1 MTATQNLSMVRG
13 DTLSFD
19 VRLSDLDGASISS
32 LYFTVKRKASDAEYI
47 FQKSLANG
55 ITLVEGTTYR
65 VRVAPED
72 TDGVTAGKYAYD
84 LQIGVGTDIYTL
96 LMGTLTIVQ
105 DVTAEG

>member
-19 VRLSDLDGASISS
+19 VRLSDLDGATISS
-32 LYFTVKRKASDAEYI
+32 LYFTVKKKASDEVFI
-47 FQKSLANG
+47 FQKSMANG
-55 ITLVEGTTYR
+55 ITKVDDTTYR

-72 TDGVTAGKYAYD
+72 TSGVTAGKYAYD

-96 LMGTLTIVQ
+96 LRGSLTIVQ

>member
-13 DTLSFD
+13 DTLAFD
-19 VRLSDLDGASISS
+19 VRLSDLDGATISS
-32 LYFTVKRKASDAEYI
+32 LYFTVKKKASDDVFI
-47 FQKSLANG
+47 FQKSMVSG
-55 ITLVEGTTYR
+55 ITRVDDTTFR

-72 TDGVTAGKYAYD
+72 TNGVVAGKYAYD

-96 LMGTLTIVQ
+96 LMGSLSIVQ

>member
-1 MTATQNLSMVRG
+1 MTVTQNLSMVRG

-19 VRLSDLDGASISS
+19 IRLSDLDGATISS
-32 LYFTVKRKASDAEYI
+32 LYFTVKKKASDEVFI

-55 ITLVEGTTYR
+55 INLVEGTTYR

-72 TDGVTAGKYAYD
+72 TSGVTAGKYAYD
-84 LQIGVGTDIYTL
+84 LQIGVGADIYTP
-96 LMGTLTIVQ
+96 LMGSLTIVQ